1 MEILY
6 SLPVLFMASLPCRG
20 SNVNI
25 FDKHHKIL
33 RPLYFKSTPGLFK
46 CLGVLYFIHKTWIWL
61 WCSELMK
68 MQGMVVCTCNS
79 ALGRCSLASLSCLT
93 GELRAN
99 VVNGNGSIPEK
110 TGSVALASTSSLSP
124 SPSVSPLSRPPYPA
138 PPSQKYLKLL
148 IFKCCKP
155 IMYE

>member
-1 MEILY
+1 MLY
-6 SLPVLFMASLPCRG
+6 RLPVLFMASLPCRG

-33 RPLYFKSTPGLFK
+33 RPLYLKSTPGLFK
-46 CLGVLYFIHKTWIWL
+46 CLGVLYFIHKTGTWL

-68 MQGMVVCTCNS
+68 TQGMVVCTCNS
-79 ALGRCSLASLSCLT
+79 ALGRYSLACLSCLT
-93 GELRAN
+93 GELQAN
-99 VVNGNGSIPEK
+99 VVNENGSVPEK
-110 TGSVALASTSSLSP
+110 TGGVALASTCSLSLSP
-124 SPSVSPLSRPPYPA
+124 SVSLPLSLPPYPA